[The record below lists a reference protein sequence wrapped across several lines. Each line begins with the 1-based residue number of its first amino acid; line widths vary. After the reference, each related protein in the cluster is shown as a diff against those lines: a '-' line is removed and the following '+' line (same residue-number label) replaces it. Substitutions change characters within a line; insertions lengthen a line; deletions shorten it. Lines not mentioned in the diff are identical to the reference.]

1 MGTLK
6 NIKDGWMNFV
16 RANENYDNLPEDIRV
31 MAEERAEVCKTC
43 PELKES
49 GQLFQIITRLLPNG
63 GGTSKMRQTYDP
75 DNKAAGDVVKGY
87 KCGVCGCA
95 FPANV
100 MAPGKDCPKDKW
112 PKRK

>member
-16 RANENYDNLPEDIRV
+16 RANENYDNLPENVRV
-31 MAEERAEVCKTC
+31 MAEERAEICKVC
-43 PELKES
+43 PELTES
-49 GQLFQIITRLLPNG
+49 GILFQVVERLMPNG
-63 GGTSKMRQTYDP
+63 SGTHKMRKKFDP
-75 DNKAAGDVVKGY
+75 ESGEKGDVVKGY

-112 PKRK
+112 PKKK